1 MEVTEEKLA
10 VMLLDQ
16 KFRGTLDQGRGCL
29 EIFPPLKDDAI
40 LDGAV
45 AVMKNLEK
53 VVDVLFD
60 RVQKIAAGA
69 HLEGVFLAGAVIT
82 DGERAGATV
91 DGGAGGGLG
100 GRRWDR
106 MEAFAVDVVGA
117 NVIEQPTHALVGAVR
132 GGRRRH
138 VVGGRGERERRGRV
152 WQYQRFSPLKMFWS
166 QNGCNPH
173 FV

>member
-40 LDGAV
+40 LDGSV

-60 RVQKIAAGA
+60 RVQKIAA
-69 HLEGVFLAGAVIT
+69 
-82 DGERAGATV
+82 
-91 DGGAGGGLG
+91 
-100 GRRWDR
+100 
-106 MEAFAVDVVGA
+106 A
-117 NVIEQPTHALVGAVR
+117 N
-132 GGRRRH
+132 
-138 VVGGRGERERRGRV
+138 
-152 WQYQRFSPLKMFWS
+152 
-166 QNGCNPH
+166 
-173 FV
+173 